1 MNIET
6 YITERV
12 DDQINYFELNA
23 GKNQRIYKRLKG
35 AAIFSN
41 IATMLTIALAFVI
54 TTHFTALSVAALGF
68 SVLVLATYQIEEF
81 GNYGAKWEK
90 FRLVAERLKSEKH
103 MFLTRA
109 GPYAIDNTDERE
121 RLFVETVESMLN
133 GTDLSYFLL
142 MVEPGRRIERRLQ

>member
-6 YITERV
+6 YTTERV

-23 GKNQRIYKRLKG
+23 SRNQRIYKWLKR

-41 IATMLTIALAFVI
+41 IATMSTIALAFV
-54 TTHFTALSVAALGF
+54 TTPHFTALSVAALGF

-90 FRLVAERLKSEKH
+90 FRLVAERIKSEKF
-103 MFLTRA
+103 MFQTMA
-109 GPYAIDNTDERE
+109 GPYAIDDTDERE